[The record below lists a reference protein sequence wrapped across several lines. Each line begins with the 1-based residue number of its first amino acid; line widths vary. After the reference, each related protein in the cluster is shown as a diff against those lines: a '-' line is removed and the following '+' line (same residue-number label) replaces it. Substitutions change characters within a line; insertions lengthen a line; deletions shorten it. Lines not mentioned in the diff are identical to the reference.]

1 MLSWDILR
9 GFRAS
14 SSNTGIEVNLEF
26 SFSMLPLADGDA
38 ETSLPAVVPARA
50 ACLVDRE
57 DSDLVLF
64 GDTMDEF
71 FLLLSETGWTKSD
84 R

>member
-1 MLSWDILR
+1 
-9 GFRAS
+9 
-14 SSNTGIEVNLEF
+14 
-26 SFSMLPLADGDA
+26 MLPLADGDA